1 MAGKAS
7 LLLVLGF
14 SILFGIMGAGMLST
28 SNEATDSYIEYYA
41 KTKAHDLA
49 VSGANMAANQIFIN
63 KFWMDGYNDLQID
76 YGFVKVSVDSF
87 GYDNKMITSIS
98 NFQIGGFKNYTDT
111 VLVWLEPKNFA
122 QYGNFYDEMAAWAA
136 TGDTFSGPFHTN
148 DYLKCYGD
156 PVFLGYTTTKNGV
169 QLYNSN
175 SHPEFHGGLE
185 EGVYVPLEFDTSL
198 IRQAA
203 FNNGKIFKD
212 TTTSNRIIDLKLNLL
227 PNGTVDYSYNINSTG
242 WSPIINQSLISLAP
256 NGVIYIEKGNVFI
269 QGTLNGRISIVASQK
284 GEPNAG
290 IIHITDDLKYNKN
303 PLTDPTSTDMLG
315 LIAEKYA
322 QVDYNTSTG
331 DLDLHASIYSQKD
344 GLIIER
350 YSDYPSAHNMNI
362 IGGVIGKKVRATA
375 DYVWDGSKY
384 VPVRGYSYVHK
395 FDERFNKTVPPFFPK
410 TKYYKVVSW
419 LE

>member
-1 MAGKAS
+1 MTGKTS
-7 LLLVLGF
+7 LILVLAF
-14 SILFGIMGAGMLST
+14 SILFGIMGANMIRT
-28 SNEATDSYIEYYA
+28 SNEATDSYIEYYS

-49 VSGANMAANQIFIN
+49 VSGANMAANAIFIN
-63 KFWMDGYNDLQID
+63 KYWMAGYNNLNID
-76 YGFVKVSVDSF
+76 YGLLNVSVDSF
-87 GYDNKMITSIS
+87 GYDNKLITA
-98 NFQIGGFKNYTDT
+98 IGDFEGYRDT

-122 QYGNFYDEMAAWAA
+122 QYGNFYNSMAAWAA

-156 PVFLGYTTTKNGV
+156 PVFLGYTTTRNGV

-185 EGVYVPLEFDTSL
+185 EGVYIPLEFDTSL

-212 TTTSNRIIDLKLNLL
+212 TTGSNQLIDVKLSLL
-227 PNGTVDYSYNINSTG
+227 SNGTVDYSYNINHSG
-242 WSPIINQSLISLAP
+242 WSTTFNQPLNTLAP
-256 NGVIYIEKGNVFI
+256 NGVIYVEKGNVFI
-269 QGTLNGRISIVASQK
+269 QGTLNGKISVVASQK
-284 GEPNAG
+284 GDPTAG
-290 IIHITDDLKYNKN
+290 VIHITDDLKYNKN
-303 PLTDPTSTDMLG
+303 PLVDPTSTDMLG
-315 LIAEKYA
+315 LIAENYT
-322 QVDYNTSTG
+322 QVDFNLTTG

-344 GLIIER
+344 GLIIEK
-350 YSDYPSAHNMNI
+350 YGDYPTAHNLNI
-362 IGGVIGKKVRATA
+362 VGGVIGEKVRATA
-375 DYVWDGSKY
+375 TYIWNGSAY
-384 VPVRGYSYVHK
+384 VPVHGYSYVHK